1 MSLLWQ
7 SGAELQSAA
16 ALMEVD
22 TITGSPSISTTIKRS
37 GNAAWRFNAS
47 GSATYFQHQYSASGT
62 DAFLSAWFYFASFPG
77 SNAIIFRLWDGAAG
91 QRIEISSTGV
101 LEFFNGAGTSLG
113 TTSALSTG
121 VWYNIQIA
129 GTDSPGL
136 QEARLNG
143 SVIGTSGTG
152 FSGAYIRLGVQSA
165 VTMDMYVDD
174 IIVNDD
180 LNGIQDTYPSID
192 ARIIHLKPNG
202 AGDSNTWYHDSG
214 GAGDANNY
222 TECYE
227 TTPDDATSY
236 VVRNTA
242 VSNQPK
248 DLYAMESPSLY
259 NILRNDPIVAV
270 AVGARIGSTSNTSA
284 AGRNGNVGIKSGG
297 TEAWS
302 GSVDWSINGW
312 RTHADPVPR
321 IYKYVAYVDPSDSAA
336 WTYTKLE
343 SIQAGARANSSA
355 TTDVRVSTIWLSV
368 QYISKGSFFRMF

>member
-1 MSLLWQ
+1 MALLWQ
-7 SGAELQSAA
+7 SGAELQSAT

-22 TITGSPSISTTIKRS
+22 SVTGTPSISTTIKRS

-47 GSATYFQHQYSASGT
+47 GSATYFQHQYSAGS
-62 DAFLSAWFYFASFPG
+62 DAFYSAWFYFASFPG
-77 SNAIIFRLWDGAAG
+77 ANAIIFRLWDGAAG
-91 QRIEISSTGV
+91 QYIQISSTGV
-101 LEFFNGAGTSLG
+101 LEFFNGAGVSLG

-121 VWYNIQIA
+121 VWYNLQIA
-129 GTDSPGL
+129 GTDTPGL

-143 SVIGTSGTG
+143 VVIGTTGTGYSGT
-152 FSGAYIRLGVQSA
+152 SIRVGVQSA

-174 IIVNDD
+174 IIINDD
-180 LNGIQDTYPSID
+180 LGSNETSYPNMD
-192 ARIIHLKPNG
+192 ARVIHLKPNG
-202 AGDSNTWYHDSG
+202 AGDSNTWEHDSG

-222 TECYE
+222 TEVYE
-227 TTPDDATSY
+227 TTPDGATSY
-236 VVRNTA
+236 IVRDTA

-259 NILRNDPIVAV
+259 GIEPNDKIIAV
-270 AVGARIGSTSNTSA
+270 ATGARIGSTSNTSA
-284 AGRNGNVGIKSGG
+284 AGRNGNVGIKAGG

-336 WTYTKLE
+336 WSYTKLE
-343 SIQAGARANSSA
+343 SIQAGVRANSSA
-355 TTDVRVSTIWLSV
+355 TTDVRVSTVWLSV